1 MLLFPLEV
9 YHQRRAALGQLMMA
23 NSLAVFPANPEQMR
37 SRDTEFPF
45 RQDSDLLYLSGFGEP
60 EALLLLAKDIDG
72 RLHSTILC
80 RDKDALAEIWQGRR
94 LGPVAAAA
102 KLGIDAAF
110 SWSERHNRLRELA
123 SNRDAIYYAQGHA
136 SGLDSLL
143 FDTLALLRSAPKRGW
158 RAPSIL
164 HDSRPLLAELR
175 LIKDAHEQAVMREA
189 GRISAKGHMR
199 AMRSCRPGIFEYQLE
214 AEILHSFALDGA
226 RQPAYSTIV
235 GGGENGCILHYT
247 ENNCRLAD
255 GQLVLIDAGAELGGY
270 AGDITRTFPVN
281 GRFSP
286 PQRKLYQLVL
296 DAQLAAIATV
306 RPGSTIE
313 AAAAAA
319 IRVLTAGLIELGIL
333 QGELDALIAA
343 EAYKPY
349 FMHGIGHWLGLDVH
363 DVGEY
368 KPGGQP
374 RPLLPGM
381 VLTIEPGLYI
391 AADAQVDAQWRGLGI
406 RIEDNLLVTAD
417 GHQLLTADVVKRIDD
432 IEALMQGNAEL

>member
-1 MLLFPLEV
+1 MLLFSPAV
-9 YHQRRAALGQLMMA
+9 YSQRRAALGQLMMA
-23 NSLAVFPANPEQMR
+23 NSLAIFPANPEQMR
-37 SRDTEFPF
+37 SRDSDFPF

-60 EALLLLAKDIDG
+60 EALLLLAKDADG
-72 RLHSTILC
+72 RLSSTLLC

-94 LGPVAAAA
+94 LGPVAAVATLA
-102 KLGIDAAF
+102 VDAAF
-110 SWSERHNRLRELA
+110 GWSERHNRLRELA
-123 SNRDAIYYAQGHA
+123 NNRDALYYAQGHA
-136 SGLDSLL
+136 SGLDSLV
-143 FDTLALLRSAPKRGW
+143 FDTLALLRNSPKRGW
-158 RAPSIL
+158 RAPAVL

-175 LIKDAHEQAVMREA
+175 LIKDAHEQAVMAEA
-189 GRISAKGHMR
+189 GRISAEAHCR
-199 AMRSCRPGIFEYQLE
+199 AMRSCRPGMFEYQLE
-214 AEILHSFALDGA
+214 AEILHSFAMAGA

-235 GGGENGCILHYT
+235 GAGENGCILHYT
-247 ENNCRLAD
+247 DNHSQLLD

-270 AGDITRTFPVN
+270 AADITRTFPVN

-286 PQRKLYQLVL
+286 AQRQLYQLVL

-313 AAAAAA
+313 AAAKAA
-319 IRVLTAGLIELGIL
+319 IAVLTAGLVALGIL
-333 QGELDALIAA
+333 QGEVDELVAA

-391 AADAQVDAQWRGLGI
+391 AAAAEVDAQWRGIGI
-406 RIEDNLLVTAD
+406 RIEDNLLVTAS
-417 GHQLLTADVVKRIDD
+417 GHQLLTAGAAKSIEA
-432 IEALMQGNAEL
+432 IEALMQADKAT